1 MVMMSVSLAV
11 LGALTGL
18 ALSGVDLNIYAQ
30 IGLLLLIGL
39 AAKNAILVVEFAKE
53 RREQGASIMNATI
66 EGTSQRFRPVLMTGM
81 ASVPGGAAVGC
92 CNRRRGR

>member
-1 MVMMSVSLAV
+1 VVMMSVSLAV

-18 ALSGVDLNIYAQ
+18 ARSGVDLNIYAQ

-39 AAKNAILVVEFAKE
+39 AAKNAILVVEFAKG
-53 RREQGASIMNATI
+53 REQGASIMNATI